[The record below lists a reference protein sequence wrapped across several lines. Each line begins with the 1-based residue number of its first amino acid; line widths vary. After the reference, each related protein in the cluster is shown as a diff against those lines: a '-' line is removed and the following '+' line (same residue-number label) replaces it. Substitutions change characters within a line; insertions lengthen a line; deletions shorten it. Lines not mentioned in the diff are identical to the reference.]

1 MDIQDRMAPLTAL
14 FATHHNAENAVY
26 MKQYMKGQ
34 YAYFGIKSPLRK
46 ELEKKFRNSLGK
58 LSEADLLAV
67 SHWCWQAEEREYQ
80 YFIME
85 LLRRNSKTIPR
96 ERLDLYERMIV
107 EKSWWDTIDFI
118 AVNLVGP
125 YFKQYP
131 DQIPTVTQGWM
142 ASQNIWLQRTC
153 ILFQLKYK
161 NNVDL
166 VLLDGFIQQLKDS
179 REFFIR
185 KAIGWMLREYSKTDA
200 DFVIQYLKDNK
211 LSGLSEREALK
222 WLKNKG
228 LLTKN

>member
-1 MDIQDRMAPLTAL
+1 
-14 FATHHNAENAVY
+14 
-26 MKQYMKGQ
+26 
-34 YAYFGIKSPLRK
+34 
-46 ELEKKFRNSLGK
+46 
-58 LSEADLLAV
+58 
-67 SHWCWQAEEREYQ
+67 
-80 YFIME
+80 
-85 LLRRNSKTIPR
+85 
-96 ERLDLYERMIV
+96 MIV